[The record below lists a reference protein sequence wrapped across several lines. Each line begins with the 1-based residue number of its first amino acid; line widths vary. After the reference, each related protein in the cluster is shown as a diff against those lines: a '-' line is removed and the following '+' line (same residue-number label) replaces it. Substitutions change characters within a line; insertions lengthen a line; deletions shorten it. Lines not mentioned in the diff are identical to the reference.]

1 MADLER
7 VSKGLEMHKSGLCNA
22 LTANGKVYCPY
33 WENNDNCMMELLN
46 DAISLLKEQK
56 AEIER
61 LKKPD
66 CEHAEHDGAGCL
78 GYSGCRQ
85 DDEPIDVCKGC
96 REYTGNRSGDGE
108 ANA

>member
-1 MADLER
+1 MTDR
-7 VSKGLEMHKSGLCNA
+7 GKTIKGLEYHLKELSV
-22 LTANGKVYCPY
+22 GKTCYECPY
-33 WENNDNCMMELLN
+33 FGDNPCEIQLIANTLE
-46 DAISLLKEQK
+46 LLKEQK

-78 GYSGCRQ
+78 GYSGCHQ
-85 DDEPIDVCKGC
+85 DDEPIDACKGC
-96 REYTGNRSGDGE
+96 MEYTGNQSGDGE